1 MTTACRLSRWTE
13 TYLDGELSPEHTLD
27 YEDHLS
33 GCCCCQGKL
42 KFEQALR
49 FSMRRTARIA
59 THPSQGFEAR
69 LRTAMAAERA
79 QEPCAS
85 ALTEASRSVARA
97 ALQHPTQVA
106 PLPHR
111 PLTWRTIAPLSVAA
125 AAALVFAALRNESTD
140 SMASEVRAGS
150 ASVGA
155 KDTVQTVQEFLDQ
168 LAADTEHNHD
178 VSAASAPA
186 PVEEGEPV
194 IFASAPPPSVIH
206 LTPDRR
212 WRTPQELERLGAIW
226 EGIRYRTLA
235 SHDRVPSIQYRVGGH
250 RVLLWAYDSQRVPL
264 RVALEPRV
272 ALNHPVFVGSRHG
285 LAIAAV
291 ERNGHGFAATTDLS
305 QSEAAELVVT
315 AATH

>member
-1 MTTACRLSRWTE
+1 MTSACRLSRWTE
-13 TYLDGELSPEHTLD
+13 AYLDGELSPEHTID
-27 YEDHLS
+27 FEDHLS
-33 GCCCCQGKL
+33 CCCCCQDKL

-49 FSMRRTARIA
+49 FSMQRTARIA
-59 THPSQGFEAR
+59 AHPSQGFESR
-69 LRTAMAAERA
+69 LRAMMAAEREL
-79 QEPCAS
+79 QPRVAS
-85 ALTEASRSVARA
+85 PAPTTGATAAAPGQATQA
-97 ALQHPTQVA
+97 ALQ
-106 PLPHR
+106 PHR

-125 AAALVFAALRNESTD
+125 AAALVFAALRNESTEPIGTPSLARAD
-140 SMASEVRAGS
+140 GAAVR
-150 ASVGA
+150 A

-168 LAADTEHNHD
+168 LATDTEHNHEPS
-178 VSAASAPA
+178 SAL
-186 PVEEGEPV
+186 VEESEPV
-194 IFASAPPPSVIH
+194 TFVPPRPPSVIH
-206 LTPDRR
+206 LSPDRR
-212 WRTPQELERLGAIW
+212 WRTPEELERLGAIW

-235 SHDRVPSIQYRVGGH
+235 AHDRVPSIQYRVGGH

-291 ERNGHGFAATTDLS
+291 ERGGQGFAATTDLS

>member
-1 MTTACRLSRWTE
+1 MTTDCRLSRWTE

-33 GCCCCQGKL
+33 GCCFCQGKL

-49 FSMRRTARIA
+49 FSMRRTTRIA
-59 THPSQGFEAR
+59 THPSQGFEAK
-69 LRTAMAAERA
+69 LRARMAAERE
-79 QEPCAS
+79 QQSRDRAS
-85 ALTEASRSVARA
+85 TGDPHTVAGA
-97 ALQHPTQVA
+97 VAQHPTQVA

-125 AAALVFAALRNESTD
+125 AAALVFAALRNESPD
-140 SMASEVRAGS
+140 SMTALAAVRANG

-178 VSAASAPA
+178 AASAP
-186 PVEEGEPV
+186 VEEVEPV
-194 IFASAPPPSVIH
+194 VFASARPPSIINLSH
-206 LTPDRR
+206 DRR
-212 WRTPQELERLGAIW
+212 WRTPEDLERLGAIW